1 MIEIFL
7 FSALLALF
15 EMDTTYV
22 GQFLISRASVVG
34 GVFGFLTGNLFF
46 GLQIGIFTEL
56 LFADYNPIG
65 GAVPPSGALSAGIA
79 VLTMHFFGVDAYIAF
94 FAGVLSG
101 FIFSFIDKNI
111 RRLKSEIQQKF
122 HAKIINGTFAPK
134 QIIASGL
141 FFQYCCAL
149 TFVFVII
156 TLLGPFIVLALAS
169 APQKLLSAFAF
180 SYFMAPWIGLVSLFM
195 SFSPKQEAD

>member
-1 MIEIFL
+1 MTEIFL

-46 GLQIGIFTEL
+46 GLQIGVFAEL
-56 LFADYNPIG
+56 LFADYSPIG
-65 GAVPPSGALSAGIA
+65 GSVPPSGALSAGIA
-79 VLTMHFFGVDAYIAF
+79 ILMMYFFGIDAYIAF
-94 FAGVLSG
+94 FAGILSG
-101 FIFSFIDKNI
+101 FMFSFVDKNT
-111 RRLKSEIQQKF
+111 RRLRSGIQQKF
-122 HAKIINGTFAPK
+122 HAEIVNGTFAPK
-134 QIIASGL
+134 RLIASGL

-149 TFVFVII
+149 TFIFVII
-156 TLLGPFIVLALAS
+156 ALIGPFIVFALAS
-169 APQKLLSAFAF
+169 APQTLLTAFEF
-180 SYFMAPWIGLVSLFM
+180 SYFIAPWIGLVSLFM